1 MRFIVFITSVLVSVS
16 AYASTLDQ
24 QASELRAKCLRN
36 FEGVKTADFTVSIS
50 ASAPLKGASAKSA
63 SGDKVIWDR
72 DAKKLKWKRGSG
84 PGQAWVADATAN
96 TLKYVSVGA
105 SVIEESLDEQHALEM
120 STPSPRWLW
129 HPEWLIPEK
138 PVSVRDEGSALVLV
152 ASATHPKREVWLDKT
167 TGLIQRFTDTD
178 AGGNLVRIV
187 VVSGWSDHSGV
198 MLPATI
204 DEELRGKKNMTH
216 RYITLAVD
224 SINAPL
230 SDSDFALP

>member
-1 MRFIVFITSVLVSVS
+1 MRFVVIIASVLFSFS

-24 QASELRAKCLRN
+24 QASDLRAKCLRN
-36 FEGVKTADFTVSIS
+36 FDGVKSAGFSISIS
-50 ASAPLKGASAKSA
+50 ASAPVKGTVAKSV
-63 SGDKVIWDR
+63 SGDKVTFDR
-72 DAKKLKWKRGSG
+72 GAKKLKWKRGVG

-152 ASATHPKREVWLDKT
+152 ASATHPKREIWLDKI

-187 VVSGWSDHSGV
+187 VVSGWSDHSGIQ
-198 MLPATI
+198 LPSTI
-204 DEELRGKKNMTH
+204 DEELRGKKNTVH
-216 RYITLAVD
+216 RYITLTVD
-224 SINAPL
+224 SINSPL
-230 SDSDFALP
+230 SESDFVLP